1 MEGRPGV
8 KVMGLGGTSSHP
20 TPTSDPD
27 HEGSLRGPKTP
38 RAGGHGERTPIVG
51 MRIEGT
57 G

>member
-38 RAGGHGERTPIVG
+38 RAGGHGERTPIIG

-57 G
+57 E